1 MKGKCVVMEKE
12 VVDTIYKT
20 KELLEEL
27 LETLDI
33 MADEE
38 AMRAIESSEKDIKER
53 KVRRFAF

>member
-1 MKGKCVVMEKE
+1 MKGKTIVMERE

-33 MADEE
+33 VADEE
-38 AMRAIESSEKDIKER
+38 AMKIIELSEKDIKEKR
-53 KVRRFAF
+53 VRRFAF